1 MPAPWNSM
9 LIQRMRRASSG
20 EKMNARGYIPAAT
33 PTPTGREADGAADSP
48 HGSAFAKGVLRS
60 IRGSLG
66 RFLAIMGI
74 VALGCGFYAGLQMCG
89 PNMRLAADRYYDET
103 QLWDLRVVSTLG
115 FKDAD
120 VKRIAST
127 EGVSAAMA
135 SHTVDVMARLGNEQV
150 AVRISSLGSKT
161 ATTLTAVDAGGRL
174 GGSPVVNRLILREGR
189 WPTSAEECVVSADVS
204 GASVNDR
211 VEVLS
216 GGADHDRGLRVRKLV
231 VVGTVSS
238 SNYVYTGNLGSTSL
252 ASGKIEQCL
261 FVTDDAFGKDT
272 PYTDVYLKVSGADGL
287 QSSSDAY
294 EEKVSE
300 VKRRMEARSGDLSRA
315 RQADLKAQAQVT
327 LNEKVKEYQR
337 KRDESYGRLADAK
350 DQLDDAEHRIAD
362 GQGKLD
368 EGQREYDEGLATYRG
383 KRADAERRLSDA
395 QAQIDSGR
403 GELDAQRDRLA
414 AGEWAWRQ
422 GYDQLSS
429 QLASAGVTAPSAQGY
444 VDELDARLIQAEA
457 AKAQLASLQGQLA
470 QAREATGEANRRR
483 VNEGIN
489 ELRPKISE
497 LEDKRERAQGA
508 LDSLRPRRGEAQA
521 QLNDLDARIRDT
533 QANIDRL
540 EAERDKLGPA
550 FSQEQAQSLAAA
562 KATLGKLKEKR
573 LSVQADLSKLDAA
586 VGEAEATVRA
596 IDEGLATA
604 RSSLARLQEAQEQ
617 IQEAEQ
623 GIPQL
628 EAGIG
633 QIQGRL
639 PSDDDIAALTSAR
652 DSAQRLADTRE
663 VLDEGASQLSSAQK
677 RLDASQAE
685 LRRQRK
691 DTAHQLASA
700 KGRLEAAAGE
710 LRRSRDQL
718 AEARTQHDEGLASY
732 TDSKA
737 EVDKRFSKAWQ
748 EIQDAQRSIDEI
760 ALPDVYTLDR
770 SQSESA
776 ATYQADT
783 KRMDNIANV
792 FPLMFFLVAALVA
805 LTTMTRMVDDER
817 VQIGTY
823 KALGY
828 GKTRIAGRY
837 LLYALVAA
845 GVGATLGVIVLS
857 QLLPYII
864 MSAYSIIYAVPPLDL
879 PLPVDWGVA
888 LSAAGLGV
896 GVTLLTTWVT
906 VYSSLRE
913 PPATLMLPRAP
924 KAGRRILLE
933 HVTPIW
939 RRLSFSW
946 KVTARNLF
954 RYKRRLLM
962 TVIGISGCAS
972 LLLVG
977 FGLHDSIW
985 DIIDLQYGPIIHYD
999 TTVGLSD
1006 ASTELDVSAVTD
1018 YLGSAGGAGDI
1029 VRVQRESMQAT
1040 GTGPS
1045 TSATSKTHVTVI
1057 VPQDSLQAQ
1066 EAVTFRD
1073 RMTGAAV
1080 AFDDDAVLVT
1090 EKLASLYGIRAG
1102 DQLMLFDQDDAG
1114 NAIGTGHALTV
1125 TGVTENYVAN
1135 LVYVGRGAWRSV
1147 SPVTPVFSTIFCNVP
1162 DAGDVRAT
1170 VSARLHDMAGVSTVT
1185 FSDEVINQYRHV
1197 LSVVDM
1203 VVVVLIVSAAA
1214 LAFIVLYNLTNINVE
1229 ERLREIAALKVLGF
1243 TKREV
1248 YAYIFREIMLLA
1260 LMGDVAGMLLGIW
1273 LERFVITTA
1282 EVDYVMFGRS
1292 IHPLSFVYAFALT
1305 LVFSALV
1312 MLVMR
1317 RKLDRVDM
1325 VESLKSVD

>member
-1 MPAPWNSM
+1 
-9 LIQRMRRASSG
+9 
-20 EKMNARGYIPAAT
+20 MNARGYIPAAT
-33 PTPTGREADGAADSP
+33 PTPTGREADGATDSP

-120 VKRIAST
+120 VKRIALT
-127 EGVSAAMA
+127 EGVSAAVA

-315 RQADLKAQAQVT
+315 RQADLRAQAQVT

-350 DQLDDAEHRIAD
+350 DQLDDAEQRIAD

-444 VDELDARLIQAEA
+444 VDELDARLTQAEA

-508 LDSLRPRRGEAQA
+508 LDVLRGRRGEAQA

-550 FSQEQAQSLAAA
+550 FLQEQAQSLAAA

-573 LSVQADLSKLDAA
+573 LSAQADLSKLDAA

-652 DSAQRLADTRE
+652 DSARRLADTRE

-677 RLDASQAE
+677 RLEASQAE

-691 DTAHQLASA
+691 NAAHQLASA

-718 AEARTQHDEGLASY
+718 AEARVQHDEGLASY

-737 EVDKRFSKAWQ
+737 EVDKRFSTAWQ

-828 GKTRIAGRY
+828 GKARIAGRY

-1018 YLGSAGGAGDI
+1018 YLGSAGGASDI

-1073 RMTGAAV
+1073 RTTGAAV

-1162 DAGDVRAT
+1162 DTGDVRAT
-1170 VSARLHDMAGVSTVT
+1170 VSARLHDMTGVSTVT

-1292 IHPLSFVYAFALT
+1292 IHALSFVYAFALT

>member
-1 MPAPWNSM
+1 
-9 LIQRMRRASSG
+9 
-20 EKMNARGYIPAAT
+20 MNARGYIPAAT

-127 EGVSAAMA
+127 EGVSAAVA

-161 ATTLTAVDAGGRL
+161 ATTLTAADAGGRP
-174 GGSPVVNRLILREGR
+174 GGGPVVNRLILREGR

-300 VKRRMEARSGDLSRA
+300 VKGRMEARSGDLSRA

-350 DQLDDAEHRIAD
+350 DQLDDAEQRIAD

-368 EGQREYDEGLATYRG
+368 EGQREYEEGLATYRG

-444 VDELDARLIQAEA
+444 VDELDARLTQAEA

-489 ELRPKISE
+489 ELMPKISE

-508 LDSLRPRRGEAQA
+508 LDILRGRRGEAQA

-550 FSQEQAQSLAAA
+550 FLQEQAQSLAAA

-573 LSVQADLSKLDAA
+573 LSAQADLSKLDAA

-652 DSAQRLADTRE
+652 DSARRLADTRE

-685 LRRQRK
+685 LRLQRK
-691 DTAHQLASA
+691 DAARQLASA

-718 AEARTQHDEGLASY
+718 AEARVQHDEGLASY

-845 GVGATLGVIVLS
+845 GVGATLGVVVLS

-933 HVTPIW
+933 HVAPIW

-1018 YLGSAGGAGDI
+1018 YLGSAGGASDI

-1073 RMTGAAV
+1073 RTTGAAV

-1147 SPVTPVFSTIFCNVP
+1147 SPVTPVFSTIFCSVP

-1170 VSARLHDMAGVSTVT
+1170 VSARLHDMTGVSTVT

-1292 IHPLSFVYAFALT
+1292 IHALSFVYAFALT

>member
-1 MPAPWNSM
+1 
-9 LIQRMRRASSG
+9 
-20 EKMNARGYIPAAT
+20 MNARGYIPAAT

-127 EGVSAAMA
+127 EGVSAAVA

-161 ATTLTAVDAGGRL
+161 ATTLTAADAGGRP
-174 GGSPVVNRLILREGR
+174 GSGQVVNRLILREGR

-204 GASVNDR
+204 GVSVNDR

-261 FVTDDAFGKDT
+261 FVTDDAFGEDT

-300 VKRRMEARSGDLSRA
+300 VKGRMEARSGDLSRA

-337 KRDESYGRLADAK
+337 KRDESYWRLADAK
-350 DQLDDAEHRIAD
+350 DQLDDAEQRIAD

-395 QAQIDSGR
+395 QARIDSGR

-414 AGEWAWRQ
+414 AGEQAWRQ
-422 GYDQLSS
+422 GYDQLSF

-444 VDELDARLIQAEA
+444 VDELDARLTQAEA

-508 LDSLRPRRGEAQA
+508 LDVLRGRRGEAQA
-521 QLNDLDARIRDT
+521 QLNDLDVRIRDT

-540 EAERDKLGPA
+540 EAERDKLEPA

-562 KATLGKLKEKR
+562 KAALGKLKDGR
-573 LSVQADLSKLDAA
+573 LSAQADLSKLDAA
-586 VGEAEATVRA
+586 VGEAEATVKT

-691 DTAHQLASA
+691 DAAHQLASA

-718 AEARTQHDEGLASY
+718 AEARVQHDEGLASY
-732 TDSKA
+732 TDSKV

-828 GKTRIAGRY
+828 GKARIAGRY

-845 GVGATLGVIVLS
+845 GVGATLGVVVLS

-1018 YLGSAGGAGDI
+1018 YLGSAGGASDI

-1073 RMTGAAV
+1073 RTTGAAV

-1114 NAIGTGHALTV
+1114 NAIGTGYALTV

-1170 VSARLHDMAGVSTVT
+1170 VSARLHDMTGVSTVT

-1292 IHPLSFVYAFALT
+1292 IHALSFVYAFALT

>member
-261 FVTDDAFGKDT
+261 FVTDDAFGEDT

-300 VKRRMEARSGDLSRA
+300 VKRRMEAHSGDLSRA

-350 DQLDDAEHRIAD
+350 DQLDDAEQRIAD

-395 QAQIDSGR
+395 QARIDSGR

-414 AGEWAWRQ
+414 AGERAWRQ

-444 VDELDARLIQAEA
+444 VDELDARLTQAEA

-508 LDSLRPRRGEAQA
+508 LDVLRGRRGEAQA
-521 QLNDLDARIRDT
+521 QLNDLDVRIRDT

-540 EAERDKLGPA
+540 EAERDKLEPA

-562 KATLGKLKEKR
+562 KAALGKLKDGR
-573 LSVQADLSKLDAA
+573 LSAQADLSKLDAA
-586 VGEAEATVRA
+586 VGEAEATVKT

-691 DTAHQLASA
+691 DAAHQLASA

-718 AEARTQHDEGLASY
+718 AEARVQHDEGLASY

-828 GKTRIAGRY
+828 GKARIAGRY

-933 HVTPIW
+933 HVTSIW

-1018 YLGSAGGAGDI
+1018 YLGSAGGASDI
-1029 VRVQRESMQAT
+1029 VRVQRKSMQAT

-1073 RMTGAAV
+1073 RTTGAAV

-1170 VSARLHDMAGVSTVT
+1170 VSARLHDMTGVSTVT

-1292 IHPLSFVYAFALT
+1292 IHALSFVCAFTLT

>member
-1 MPAPWNSM
+1 
-9 LIQRMRRASSG
+9 
-20 EKMNARGYIPAAT
+20 MNARGYIPAAT

-127 EGVSAAMA
+127 EGVSAAVA

-150 AVRISSLGSKT
+150 AVRISSLGSRT
-161 ATTLTAVDAGGRL
+161 ATTLTAADAGGRP
-174 GGSPVVNRLILREGR
+174 GGGPVVNRLILREGR

-261 FVTDDAFGKDT
+261 FVTDDAFGEDT

-294 EEKVSE
+294 EEKVGE
-300 VKRRMEARSGDLSRA
+300 VKGRMEARSGDLSRA

-337 KRDESYGRLADAK
+337 KRDESYWRLADAK
-350 DQLDDAEHRIAD
+350 DQLDDAEQRIAD

-414 AGEWAWRQ
+414 AGERAWRQ
-422 GYDQLSS
+422 GYDQLSF

-444 VDELDARLIQAEA
+444 VDELDARLTQAEA

-508 LDSLRPRRGEAQA
+508 LDVLRGRRGEAQA

-562 KATLGKLKEKR
+562 KAALGKLKEKR
-573 LSVQADLSKLDAA
+573 LSAQADLSKLDAA
-586 VGEAEATVRA
+586 VGKAEATVKA

-604 RSSLARLQEAQEQ
+604 RSSLARLQEAQGQ

-691 DTAHQLASA
+691 DAAHQLASA

-718 AEARTQHDEGLASY
+718 AEARVQHDEGLASY

-828 GKTRIAGRY
+828 GKARIAGRY

-933 HVTPIW
+933 HVAPIW

-1018 YLGSAGGAGDI
+1018 YLGSAGGASDI

-1040 GTGPS
+1040 GTGSS

-1073 RMTGAAV
+1073 RTTGAAV

-1114 NAIGTGHALTV
+1114 NAIGTGYALTV

-1170 VSARLHDMAGVSTVT
+1170 VSARLHDMTGVSTVT

-1292 IHPLSFVYAFALT
+1292 IHALSFVYAFALT

>member
-1 MPAPWNSM
+1 
-9 LIQRMRRASSG
+9 
-20 EKMNARGYIPAAT
+20 MNARGYIPAAT

-161 ATTLTAVDAGGRL
+161 ATTLTAADAGGRP
-174 GGSPVVNRLILREGR
+174 GGGPVVNRLILREGR

-261 FVTDDAFGKDT
+261 FVTDDAFGEDT
-272 PYTDVYLKVSGADGL
+272 PYTDVYLKVSGADKL

-294 EEKVSE
+294 EEKVGE
-300 VKRRMEARSGDLSRA
+300 VKGRMEARSGDLSRA

-350 DQLDDAEHRIAD
+350 DQLDDAEQRIAD

-414 AGEWAWRQ
+414 AGERAWRQ

-444 VDELDARLIQAEA
+444 VDELDARLTQAEA

-562 KATLGKLKEKR
+562 KAALGKLKEKR
-573 LSVQADLSKLDAA
+573 SSAQADLSKLDAA

-633 QIQGRL
+633 RIQGRL

-652 DSAQRLADTRE
+652 DIAQRLADTRE

-691 DTAHQLASA
+691 DAAHQLASA

-718 AEARTQHDEGLASY
+718 AEARVQHDEGLASY

-828 GKTRIAGRY
+828 GKARIAGRY

-1040 GTGPS
+1040 GTGSS

-1073 RMTGAAV
+1073 RTTGAAV
-1080 AFDDDAVLVT
+1080 VFDDDAVLVT

-1170 VSARLHDMAGVSTVT
+1170 VSARLHDMTGVSTVT

-1260 LMGDVAGMLLGIW
+1260 LMGDVTGMLLGIW

>member
-1 MPAPWNSM
+1 
-9 LIQRMRRASSG
+9 
-20 EKMNARGYIPAAT
+20 MNARGYIPAAT

-127 EGVSAAMA
+127 EGVSAAVA

-161 ATTLTAVDAGGRL
+161 ATTLTAADAGGRP
-174 GGSPVVNRLILREGR
+174 GSGPVVNRLILREGR

-261 FVTDDAFGKDT
+261 FVTDDAFGEDT
-272 PYTDVYLKVSGADGL
+272 PYTDVYLKVSGADKL

-300 VKRRMEARSGDLSRA
+300 VKGRMEARSGDLSRA

-337 KRDESYGRLADAK
+337 KRDESYWRLADAK
-350 DQLDDAEHRIAD
+350 DQLDDAEQRIAD

-414 AGEWAWRQ
+414 AGERAWRQ

-444 VDELDARLIQAEA
+444 VDELDARLTQAEA

-508 LDSLRPRRGEAQA
+508 LDVLRGRRGEAQA
-521 QLNDLDARIRDT
+521 QLNDLDVRIRDT

-540 EAERDKLGPA
+540 EAERDKLEPA

-562 KATLGKLKEKR
+562 KAALGKLKDGR
-573 LSVQADLSKLDAA
+573 LSAQADLSKLDAA
-586 VGEAEATVRA
+586 VGEAEATVKT

-691 DTAHQLASA
+691 DAAHQLASA

-718 AEARTQHDEGLASY
+718 AEARVQHDEGLASY

-828 GKTRIAGRY
+828 GKARIAGRY

-933 HVTPIW
+933 HVAPIW

-985 DIIDLQYGPIIHYD
+985 DIIDLQYGPIIHYN

-1018 YLGSAGGAGDI
+1018 YLGSAGGASDI

-1073 RMTGAAV
+1073 RMTGAVV

-1170 VSARLHDMAGVSTVT
+1170 VSARLHDMTGVSTVT

-1292 IHPLSFVYAFALT
+1292 IHALSFVYAFALT

>member
-1 MPAPWNSM
+1 
-9 LIQRMRRASSG
+9 
-20 EKMNARGYIPAAT
+20 MNVRGYIPAAT

-127 EGVSAAMA
+127 EGVSAAVA

-161 ATTLTAVDAGGRL
+161 ATTLTAADAGGRP
-174 GGSPVVNRLILREGR
+174 GSGPVVNRLILREGR

-261 FVTDDAFGKDT
+261 FVTDDAFGEDT
-272 PYTDVYLKVSGADGL
+272 PYTDVYLKVSGADKL

-300 VKRRMEARSGDLSRA
+300 VKGRMEARSGDLSRA

-337 KRDESYGRLADAK
+337 KRDESYWRLADAK
-350 DQLDDAEHRIAD
+350 DQLDDAEQRIAD

-414 AGEWAWRQ
+414 AGERAWRQ

-444 VDELDARLIQAEA
+444 VDELDARLTQAEA

-508 LDSLRPRRGEAQA
+508 LDVLRGRRGEAQA
-521 QLNDLDARIRDT
+521 QLNDLDVRIRDT

-540 EAERDKLGPA
+540 EAERDKLEPA

-562 KATLGKLKEKR
+562 KAALGKLKDGR
-573 LSVQADLSKLDAA
+573 LSAQADLSKLDAA
-586 VGEAEATVRA
+586 VGEAEATVKT

-691 DTAHQLASA
+691 DAAHQLASA

-718 AEARTQHDEGLASY
+718 AEARVQHDEGLASY

-828 GKTRIAGRY
+828 GKARIAGRY

-1018 YLGSAGGAGDI
+1018 YLGSAGGASDI

-1073 RMTGAAV
+1073 RTTGAAV
-1080 AFDDDAVLVT
+1080 AFDDDTVLVT

-1170 VSARLHDMAGVSTVT
+1170 VSARLHDMTGVSTVT

-1292 IHPLSFVYAFALT
+1292 IHALSFVYAFALT

>member
-1 MPAPWNSM
+1 
-9 LIQRMRRASSG
+9 
-20 EKMNARGYIPAAT
+20 MNARGYIPAAT

-127 EGVSAAMA
+127 EGVSAAVA

-161 ATTLTAVDAGGRL
+161 ATTLTAADAGGRP
-174 GGSPVVNRLILREGR
+174 GGGQVVNRLILREGR

-261 FVTDDAFGKDT
+261 FVTDDAFGEDT
-272 PYTDVYLKVSGADGL
+272 PYTDVYLKVSGADKL

-300 VKRRMEARSGDLSRA
+300 VKGRMEARSGDLSRA

-337 KRDESYGRLADAK
+337 KRDESYWRLADAK
-350 DQLDDAEHRIAD
+350 DQLDDAEQRIAD

-444 VDELDARLIQAEA
+444 VDELDARLTQAEA

-508 LDSLRPRRGEAQA
+508 LDSLRLRRGEAQA

-562 KATLGKLKEKR
+562 KAALGKLKDGR

-586 VGEAEATVRA
+586 VGEAEATVKT

-691 DTAHQLASA
+691 DAAHQLASA

-718 AEARTQHDEGLASY
+718 AEARVQHDEGLASY

-828 GKTRIAGRY
+828 GKARIAGRY

-879 PLPVDWGVA
+879 PLPIDWGVA

-1018 YLGSAGGAGDI
+1018 YLGSAGGASDI

-1073 RMTGAAV
+1073 RTTGAAV

-1090 EKLASLYGIRAG
+1090 EKLASLYGIKAG

-1170 VSARLHDMAGVSTVT
+1170 VSARLHDMTGVSTVT

-1292 IHPLSFVYAFALT
+1292 IHALSFVYAFALT

>member
-1 MPAPWNSM
+1 
-9 LIQRMRRASSG
+9 
-20 EKMNARGYIPAAT
+20 MNARGYIPAAT

-127 EGVSAAMA
+127 EGVSAAVA

-161 ATTLTAVDAGGRL
+161 ATTLTAADAGGRP
-174 GGSPVVNRLILREGR
+174 GGGPVVNRLILREGR

-261 FVTDDAFGKDT
+261 FVTDDAFNEDT

-294 EEKVSE
+294 EEKVGE
-300 VKRRMEARSGDLSRA
+300 VKGRMEARSGDLSRA

-337 KRDESYGRLADAK
+337 KRDESYWRLADAK
-350 DQLDDAEHRIAD
+350 DQLDDAEQRIAD

-383 KRADAERRLSDA
+383 KRADAERRLSDV

-414 AGEWAWRQ
+414 AGERAWRQ
-422 GYDQLSS
+422 GYDQLSF

-444 VDELDARLIQAEA
+444 VDVLDERLTQAEA

-562 KATLGKLKEKR
+562 KAALGKLKEKR
-573 LSVQADLSKLDAA
+573 PSAQADLSKLDAA
-586 VGEAEATVRA
+586 VGEAEATVKT

-691 DTAHQLASA
+691 DAAHQLASA

-718 AEARTQHDEGLASY
+718 AEARVQHDEGLASY

-879 PLPVDWGVA
+879 PLPIDWGVA

-1018 YLGSAGGAGDI
+1018 YLGSAGGASDI

-1162 DAGDVRAT
+1162 DTGDVRAT
-1170 VSARLHDMAGVSTVT
+1170 VSARLHDMTGVSTVT

-1292 IHPLSFVYAFALT
+1292 IHALSFVYAFALT

>member
-1 MPAPWNSM
+1 
-9 LIQRMRRASSG
+9 
-20 EKMNARGYIPAAT
+20 MNARGYIPAAT

-127 EGVSAAMA
+127 EGVSAAVA

-161 ATTLTAVDAGGRL
+161 ATTLTAADAGGRP
-174 GGSPVVNRLILREGR
+174 GGGPVVNRLILREGR

-261 FVTDDAFGKDT
+261 FVTDDAFGEDT

-300 VKRRMEARSGDLSRA
+300 VKGRMEARSGDLSRA

-350 DQLDDAEHRIAD
+350 DQLDDAEQRIAD

-414 AGEWAWRQ
+414 AGERAWRQ

-444 VDELDARLIQAEA
+444 VDELDARLTQAEA

-508 LDSLRPRRGEAQA
+508 LDVLRGRRGEAQA

-562 KATLGKLKEKR
+562 KAALGKLKDGR
-573 LSVQADLSKLDAA
+573 LSAQADLSKLDAA
-586 VGEAEATVRA
+586 VGEAEATVKT

-652 DSAQRLADTRE
+652 DSARRLADTRE

-677 RLDASQAE
+677 RLEASQAE
-685 LRRQRK
+685 LRLQRK
-691 DTAHQLASA
+691 DAARQLASA

-718 AEARTQHDEGLASY
+718 VEARVQHDEGLASY

-1018 YLGSAGGAGDI
+1018 YLGSAGGASDI

-1073 RMTGAAV
+1073 RTTGAAV

-1162 DAGDVRAT
+1162 DTGDVRAT
-1170 VSARLHDMAGVSTVT
+1170 VSARLHDMTGVSTVT

-1292 IHPLSFVYAFALT
+1292 IHALSFVYAFALT

>member
-127 EGVSAAMA
+127 EGVSAAVA

-161 ATTLTAVDAGGRL
+161 ATTLTAADAGGRP
-174 GGSPVVNRLILREGR
+174 GSGPVVNRLILREGR

-294 EEKVSE
+294 EEKVGE
-300 VKRRMEARSGDLSRA
+300 VKGRMEARSGDLSRA

-327 LNEKVKEYQR
+327 LNEKVKEYQQ

-350 DQLDDAEHRIAD
+350 DQLDDAEQRIAD

-414 AGEWAWRQ
+414 AGERAWRQ

-444 VDELDARLIQAEA
+444 VDELDARLTQAEA

-508 LDSLRPRRGEAQA
+508 LDVLRGRRGEAQA

-562 KATLGKLKEKR
+562 KAALGKLKDGR
-573 LSVQADLSKLDAA
+573 LSAQADLSKLDAA

-663 VLDEGASQLSSAQK
+663 VLDEGALQLSSAQK

-691 DTAHQLASA
+691 DAAHQLASA

-718 AEARTQHDEGLASY
+718 AEARVQHDEGLASY

-1018 YLGSAGGAGDI
+1018 YLGSAGGASDI

-1073 RMTGAAV
+1073 RTTGAAV

-1147 SPVTPVFSTIFCNVP
+1147 SPVTPVFSTIFCSVP

-1170 VSARLHDMAGVSTVT
+1170 VSARLHDMTGVSTVT

-1292 IHPLSFVYAFALT
+1292 IHALSFVYAFALT

>member
-1 MPAPWNSM
+1 
-9 LIQRMRRASSG
+9 
-20 EKMNARGYIPAAT
+20 MNARGYIPAAT

-150 AVRISSLGSKT
+150 AVRISSLGSRT
-161 ATTLTAVDAGGRL
+161 ATTLTAADAGGRP
-174 GGSPVVNRLILREGR
+174 GSGPVVNRLILREGR

-261 FVTDDAFGKDT
+261 FVTDDAFGEDT

-300 VKRRMEARSGDLSRA
+300 VKGRMEARSGDLSRA
-315 RQADLKAQAQVT
+315 RQADLRAQAQVT

-350 DQLDDAEHRIAD
+350 DQLDDAEQRIVD

-414 AGEWAWRQ
+414 AGERAWRQ

-444 VDELDARLIQAEA
+444 VDELDARLTQAEA

-562 KATLGKLKEKR
+562 KAALGKLKEKR

-677 RLDASQAE
+677 RLEASQAE

-691 DTAHQLASA
+691 NVAHQLASA

-718 AEARTQHDEGLASY
+718 AEARVQHDEGLASY

-828 GKTRIAGRY
+828 GKARIAGRY

-1018 YLGSAGGAGDI
+1018 YLGSAGGASDI

-1040 GTGPS
+1040 GTGSS

-1073 RMTGAAV
+1073 RTTGAAV

-1147 SPVTPVFSTIFCNVP
+1147 SPVTPVFSTIFCSVP

-1170 VSARLHDMAGVSTVT
+1170 VSARLHDMTGVSTVT

-1292 IHPLSFVYAFALT
+1292 IHALSFVYAFALT

>member
-1 MPAPWNSM
+1 
-9 LIQRMRRASSG
+9 
-20 EKMNARGYIPAAT
+20 MNARGYIPAAT

-127 EGVSAAMA
+127 EGVSAAVA

-161 ATTLTAVDAGGRL
+161 ATTLTAADAGGRP
-174 GGSPVVNRLILREGR
+174 GGGPVVNRLILREGR

-261 FVTDDAFGKDT
+261 FVTDDAFGEDT
-272 PYTDVYLKVSGADGL
+272 PYTDVYLKVSGADKL

-300 VKRRMEARSGDLSRA
+300 VKGRMEARSGDLSRA
-315 RQADLKAQAQVT
+315 RQADLRAQAQVT

-350 DQLDDAEHRIAD
+350 DQLDDAEQRIVD

-444 VDELDARLIQAEA
+444 VDELDARLTQAEA

-508 LDSLRPRRGEAQA
+508 LDSLRPRRGEAQV
-521 QLNDLDARIRDT
+521 QLNDLDVRIRDT

-540 EAERDKLGPA
+540 EAERDKLGSA

-562 KATLGKLKEKR
+562 KATLRKLKEKR
-573 LSVQADLSKLDAA
+573 PSAQADLSKLDAA

-652 DSAQRLADTRE
+652 DSARRLADTRE

-691 DTAHQLASA
+691 DAAHQLASA

-718 AEARTQHDEGLASY
+718 AEARAQHDEGLASY
-732 TDSKA
+732 TDGKA
-737 EVDKRFSKAWQ
+737 KADESFSRAWQ

-1018 YLGSAGGAGDI
+1018 YLGSAGGASDI

-1073 RMTGAAV
+1073 RTTGAAV

-1090 EKLASLYGIRAG
+1090 EKLASLYGIKAG

-1162 DAGDVRAT
+1162 DTGDVRAT
-1170 VSARLHDMAGVSTVT
+1170 VSARLHDMTGVSTVT

-1292 IHPLSFVYAFALT
+1292 IHALSFVYAFALT

-1317 RKLDRVDM
+1317 RKLDHVDM

>member
-1 MPAPWNSM
+1 
-9 LIQRMRRASSG
+9 
-20 EKMNARGYIPAAT
+20 MNARGYIPAAT

-127 EGVSAAMA
+127 EGVSAAVA

-211 VEVLS
+211 VEVLRDD
-216 GGADHDRGLRVRKLV
+216 ADHDRGLRVRKLV

-261 FVTDDAFGKDT
+261 FVTDDAFGEDT

-300 VKRRMEARSGDLSRA
+300 VKGRMEARSGDLSRA

-562 KATLGKLKEKR
+562 KAALGKLKEKR

-663 VLDEGASQLSSAQK
+663 VLDEGALQLSSAQK

-691 DTAHQLASA
+691 DAAHQLASA

-748 EIQDAQRSIDEI
+748 EIQNAQRSIDEI

-828 GKTRIAGRY
+828 GKARIAGRY

-933 HVTPIW
+933 HVTSIW

-1018 YLGSAGGAGDI
+1018 YLGSAGGASDI

-1073 RMTGAAV
+1073 RTTGAAV

-1260 LMGDVAGMLLGIW
+1260 LMGDVTGMLLGIW

>member
-1 MPAPWNSM
+1 
-9 LIQRMRRASSG
+9 
-20 EKMNARGYIPAAT
+20 MNARGYIPAAT

-127 EGVSAAMA
+127 EGVSAAVA

-161 ATTLTAVDAGGRL
+161 ATTLTAADAGGRP
-174 GGSPVVNRLILREGR
+174 GGGPVVNRLILREGR

-216 GGADHDRGLRVRKLV
+216 GGADYDRGLRVRKLV

-300 VKRRMEARSGDLSRA
+300 VKGRMEARSGDLSRA

-350 DQLDDAEHRIAD
+350 DQLDDAEQRIAD

-414 AGEWAWRQ
+414 AGERAWRQ

-444 VDELDARLIQAEA
+444 VDELDARLTQAEA

-508 LDSLRPRRGEAQA
+508 LDILRGRRGEAQA

-550 FSQEQAQSLAAA
+550 FLQEQAQSLAAA

-573 LSVQADLSKLDAA
+573 LSAQADLSKLDAA

-652 DSAQRLADTRE
+652 DSARRLADTRE

-685 LRRQRK
+685 LRLQRK
-691 DTAHQLASA
+691 DAARQLASA

-718 AEARTQHDEGLASY
+718 AEARVQHDEGLASY

-828 GKTRIAGRY
+828 GKARIAGRY

-1018 YLGSAGGAGDI
+1018 YLGSAGGASDI

-1066 EAVTFRD
+1066 EAVTFRN
-1073 RMTGAAV
+1073 RTTGAAV
-1080 AFDDDAVLVT
+1080 AFDDNAVLVT
-1090 EKLASLYGIRAG
+1090 EKLASLYGIKAG
-1102 DQLMLFDQDDAG
+1102 DQLMLFNQDDAG

-1170 VSARLHDMAGVSTVT
+1170 VSARLHDMTGVSTVT

-1248 YAYIFREIMLLA
+1248 YAYIFREIILLA

-1292 IHPLSFVYAFALT
+1292 IHALSFVYAFALT

>member
-1 MPAPWNSM
+1 
-9 LIQRMRRASSG
+9 
-20 EKMNARGYIPAAT
+20 MNVRGYIPVAT

-127 EGVSAAMA
+127 EGVSAAVA

-161 ATTLTAVDAGGRL
+161 ATTLTAADAGGRP
-174 GGSPVVNRLILREGR
+174 GGGQVVNRLILREGR

-261 FVTDDAFGKDT
+261 FVTDDAFDEDT

-300 VKRRMEARSGDLSRA
+300 VKGRMEARSGDLSRA

-350 DQLDDAEHRIAD
+350 DQLDDAEQRIVD

-414 AGEWAWRQ
+414 AGERAWRQ
-422 GYDQLSS
+422 GYDQLSF

-444 VDELDARLIQAEA
+444 VDELDARLTQAEA

-508 LDSLRPRRGEAQA
+508 LDVLRGRRGETQA

-562 KATLGKLKEKR
+562 KAALGKLKDGR
-573 LSVQADLSKLDAA
+573 LSAQADLSKLDAA

-691 DTAHQLASA
+691 DAAHQLASA

-718 AEARTQHDEGLASY
+718 AEARAQHDEGLASY

-1018 YLGSAGGAGDI
+1018 YLGSAGGASDI

-1073 RMTGAAV
+1073 RTTGAAV

-1162 DAGDVRAT
+1162 DARDVRAT
-1170 VSARLHDMAGVSTVT
+1170 VSARLHDMTGVSTVT

-1292 IHPLSFVYAFALT
+1292 IHALSFVYAFALT

>member
-1 MPAPWNSM
+1 
-9 LIQRMRRASSG
+9 
-20 EKMNARGYIPAAT
+20 MNARGYIPAAT

-127 EGVSAAMA
+127 EGVSAAVA

-161 ATTLTAVDAGGRL
+161 ATTLTAADAGGRP
-174 GGSPVVNRLILREGR
+174 GGGQVVNRLILREGR

-211 VEVLS
+211 VEVLRD
-216 GGADHDRGLRVRKLV
+216 GADHDRGLRVRKLV

-261 FVTDDAFGKDT
+261 FVTDDAFGEDT
-272 PYTDVYLKVSGADGL
+272 PYTDVYLKVSGADKL

-300 VKRRMEARSGDLSRA
+300 VKGRMEARSGDLSRA

-337 KRDESYGRLADAK
+337 KRDESYWRLADAK
-350 DQLDDAEHRIAD
+350 DQLDDAEQRIVD

-414 AGEWAWRQ
+414 AGERAWRQ
-422 GYDQLSS
+422 GYDQLSF
-429 QLASAGVTAPSAQGY
+429 QLASAGITASSAQGY
-444 VDELDARLIQAEA
+444 VDELDARLTQAEA

-508 LDSLRPRRGEAQA
+508 LDVLRGRRGEAQA

-562 KATLGKLKEKR
+562 KAALGKLKEKR
-573 LSVQADLSKLDAA
+573 PSAQADLSKLDAA
-586 VGEAEATVRA
+586 VGEAEATVKT

-604 RSSLARLQEAQEQ
+604 KSSLARLQEAQEQ

-652 DSAQRLADTRE
+652 DSAQRLTDTRE

-691 DTAHQLASA
+691 DAARQLASA

-718 AEARTQHDEGLASY
+718 AEARVQHDEGLASY

-879 PLPVDWGVA
+879 PLPIDWGVA

-906 VYSSLRE
+906 VYSRLRE

-985 DIIDLQYGPIIHYD
+985 DIIDLQYGPIIHYN

-1018 YLGSAGGAGDI
+1018 YLGSAGGASDI

-1073 RMTGAAV
+1073 RMTGAVV

-1170 VSARLHDMAGVSTVT
+1170 VSARLHDMTGVSTVT

-1292 IHPLSFVYAFALT
+1292 IHALSFVYAFALT

>member
-1 MPAPWNSM
+1 M

-127 EGVSAAMA
+127 EGVSAAVA

-161 ATTLTAVDAGGRL
+161 ATTLTAADAGGRP
-174 GGSPVVNRLILREGR
+174 GGGPVVNRLILREGR

-261 FVTDDAFGKDT
+261 FVTDDAFGEDT
-272 PYTDVYLKVSGADGL
+272 PYTDVYLKVSGADKL

-300 VKRRMEARSGDLSRA
+300 VKGRMEARSGDLSRA
-315 RQADLKAQAQVT
+315 RQVDLKAQAQVT
-327 LNEKVKEYQR
+327 LNEKVKEYQQ

-350 DQLDDAEHRIAD
+350 DQLDDAEQRIVD

-414 AGEWAWRQ
+414 AGERAWRQ
-422 GYDQLSS
+422 GYDQLSF

-444 VDELDARLIQAEA
+444 VDELDARLTQAEA

-508 LDSLRPRRGEAQA
+508 LDVLRGRRGEAQA

-562 KATLGKLKEKR
+562 KAALGKLKDGR
-573 LSVQADLSKLDAA
+573 LSAQADLSKLDAA
-586 VGEAEATVRA
+586 VGEAEATVKT

-691 DTAHQLASA
+691 DAAHQLASA

-718 AEARTQHDEGLASY
+718 AEARVQHDEGLASY

-1018 YLGSAGGAGDI
+1018 YLGSAGGASDI

-1066 EAVTFRD
+1066 EAVTFHD
-1073 RMTGAAV
+1073 RTTGAAV

-1090 EKLASLYGIRAG
+1090 EKLASLYGIKAG

-1135 LVYVGRGAWRSV
+1135 LVYVGRGVWRSV

-1170 VSARLHDMAGVSTVT
+1170 VSARLHDMTGVSTVT

-1292 IHPLSFVYAFALT
+1292 IHALSFVYAFALT

>member
-1 MPAPWNSM
+1 
-9 LIQRMRRASSG
+9 
-20 EKMNARGYIPAAT
+20 MNARGYIPAAT

-127 EGVSAAMA
+127 EGVSAAVA

-161 ATTLTAVDAGGRL
+161 ATTLTAADAGGRP
-174 GGSPVVNRLILREGR
+174 GGGQVVNRLILREGR

-261 FVTDDAFGKDT
+261 FVTDDAFGEDT
-272 PYTDVYLKVSGADGL
+272 PYTDVYLKVSGADKL

-300 VKRRMEARSGDLSRA
+300 VKGRMEARSGDLSRA

-350 DQLDDAEHRIAD
+350 DQLDDAEQRIAD

-444 VDELDARLIQAEA
+444 VDELDARLTQAEA

-470 QAREATGEANRRR
+470 QAREAIGEANRRR

-508 LDSLRPRRGEAQA
+508 LDSLRPRRGEAQV

-540 EAERDKLGPA
+540 EAERDKLGSA

-562 KATLGKLKEKR
+562 KAALGKLKEKR

-663 VLDEGASQLSSAQK
+663 VLDEGALQLSSAQK

-691 DTAHQLASA
+691 DAAHQLASA

-718 AEARTQHDEGLASY
+718 AEARAQHDEGLASY

-760 ALPDVYTLDR
+760 ALPDVHTLDR

-879 PLPVDWGVA
+879 PLPIDWGVA

-933 HVTPIW
+933 HVMPIW

-1018 YLGSAGGAGDI
+1018 YLGSAGGASDI

-1073 RMTGAAV
+1073 RTTGAAV

-1090 EKLASLYGIRAG
+1090 EKLASLYGIKAG
-1102 DQLMLFDQDDAG
+1102 DQLMLFDQDGAG

-1170 VSARLHDMAGVSTVT
+1170 VSARLHDMTGVSTVT

-1260 LMGDVAGMLLGIW
+1260 LMGDVTGMLLGIW

>member
-1 MPAPWNSM
+1 
-9 LIQRMRRASSG
+9 
-20 EKMNARGYIPAAT
+20 MNARGYIPAAT

-89 PNMRLAADRYYDET
+89 PNMRLAANRYYDET

-127 EGVSAAMA
+127 EGVSAAVA

-161 ATTLTAVDAGGRL
+161 ATTLTAADAGGRP
-174 GGSPVVNRLILREGR
+174 GSGPVVNRLILREGR

-261 FVTDDAFGKDT
+261 FVTDDAFGEDT
-272 PYTDVYLKVSGADGL
+272 PYTDVYLKVSGADKL
-287 QSSSDAY
+287 QSGSDAY

-300 VKRRMEARSGDLSRA
+300 VKGRMEARSGDLSRA

-327 LNEKVKEYQR
+327 LNEKVKEYQQ

-350 DQLDDAEHRIAD
+350 DQLDDAEQRIAD

-444 VDELDARLIQAEA
+444 VDELDARLTQAEA

-497 LEDKRERAQGA
+497 IEDKCERAQGA
-508 LDSLRPRRGEAQA
+508 LDVLRGRRGEAQA

-586 VGEAEATVRA
+586 VGEAEVTVKT

-663 VLDEGASQLSSAQK
+663 DLDEGALQLSSAQK

-691 DTAHQLASA
+691 DAAHQLASA

-710 LRRSRDQL
+710 LRRSRDRL
-718 AEARTQHDEGLASY
+718 AEARAQHDEGLASY

-748 EIQDAQRSIDEI
+748 EIQGAQRSIDEI

-828 GKTRIAGRY
+828 GKARIAGRY

-933 HVTPIW
+933 HVAPIW

-1018 YLGSAGGAGDI
+1018 YLGSAGGASDI

-1073 RMTGAAV
+1073 RTTGAAV

-1090 EKLASLYGIRAG
+1090 EKLASLYGIKAG

-1162 DAGDVRAT
+1162 DTGDVRAT
-1170 VSARLHDMAGVSTVT
+1170 VSARLHDMTGVSTVT

-1292 IHPLSFVYAFALT
+1292 IHALSFVYAFALT

>member
-1 MPAPWNSM
+1 
-9 LIQRMRRASSG
+9 
-20 EKMNARGYIPAAT
+20 MNARGYIPAAT

-127 EGVSAAMA
+127 EGVSAAVA

-161 ATTLTAVDAGGRL
+161 ATTLTAADAGGRP
-174 GGSPVVNRLILREGR
+174 GSGQVVNRLILREGR

-204 GASVNDR
+204 GVSVNDR

-261 FVTDDAFGKDT
+261 FVTDDAFGEDT

-300 VKRRMEARSGDLSRA
+300 VKGRMEARSGDLSRA

-337 KRDESYGRLADAK
+337 KRDESYWRLADAK
-350 DQLDDAEHRIAD
+350 DQLDDAEQRIAD

-395 QAQIDSGR
+395 QARIDSGR

-414 AGEWAWRQ
+414 AGEQAWRQ
-422 GYDQLSS
+422 GYDQLSF

-444 VDELDARLIQAEA
+444 VDELDARLTQAEA

-508 LDSLRPRRGEAQA
+508 LDVLRGRRGEAQA
-521 QLNDLDARIRDT
+521 QLNDLDVRIRDT

-562 KATLGKLKEKR
+562 KAALGKLKDGR
-573 LSVQADLSKLDAA
+573 LSAQADLSKLDAA
-586 VGEAEATVRA
+586 VGEAEATVKT

-691 DTAHQLASA
+691 DAAHQLASA

-718 AEARTQHDEGLASY
+718 AEARAQHDEGLASY

-817 VQIGTY
+817 VQIGTH

-888 LSAAGLGV
+888 LSAASLGV

-933 HVTPIW
+933 HVAPIW

-1018 YLGSAGGAGDI
+1018 YLGSAGGASDI

-1162 DAGDVRAT
+1162 DARDVRAT
-1170 VSARLHDMAGVSTVT
+1170 VSARLHDMTGVSTVT

-1292 IHPLSFVYAFALT
+1292 IHALSFVYAFALT

>member
-1 MPAPWNSM
+1 
-9 LIQRMRRASSG
+9 
-20 EKMNARGYIPAAT
+20 MNARGYIPAAT

-127 EGVSAAMA
+127 EGVSAAVA

-161 ATTLTAVDAGGRL
+161 ATTLTAADAGGRP
-174 GGSPVVNRLILREGR
+174 GGGPVVNRLILREGR

-261 FVTDDAFGKDT
+261 FVTDDAFGEDT

-300 VKRRMEARSGDLSRA
+300 VKGRMEARSGDLSRA

-350 DQLDDAEHRIAD
+350 DQLDDAEQRIAD

-414 AGEWAWRQ
+414 AGERAWRQ

-444 VDELDARLIQAEA
+444 VDELDARLTQAEA

-508 LDSLRPRRGEAQA
+508 LDVLRGRRGEAQA
-521 QLNDLDARIRDT
+521 QLNDLDVRIRDT

-540 EAERDKLGPA
+540 EAERDKLEPA

-562 KATLGKLKEKR
+562 KAALGKLKDGR
-573 LSVQADLSKLDAA
+573 LSAQADLSKLDAA
-586 VGEAEATVRA
+586 VGEAEATVKT

-691 DTAHQLASA
+691 DAAHQLASA

-718 AEARTQHDEGLASY
+718 AEARVQHDEGLASY

-828 GKTRIAGRY
+828 GKARIAGRY

-933 HVTPIW
+933 HVAPIW

-1018 YLGSAGGAGDI
+1018 YLGSAGGASDI

-1073 RMTGAAV
+1073 RTTGAAV
-1080 AFDDDAVLVT
+1080 AFDDDTVLVT

-1114 NAIGTGHALTV
+1114 NAIGTGYALTV

-1170 VSARLHDMAGVSTVT
+1170 VSARLHDMTGVSTVT

-1292 IHPLSFVYAFALT
+1292 IHALSFVYAFALT

>member
-20 EKMNARGYIPAAT
+20 EKMNVRGYIPAAT

-120 VKRIAST
+120 VKRIALT
-127 EGVSAAMA
+127 EGVSAAVA

-211 VEVLS
+211 VEVLRDD
-216 GGADHDRGLRVRKLV
+216 ADHDRGLRVRKLV

-261 FVTDDAFGKDT
+261 FVTDDAFGEDT
-272 PYTDVYLKVSGADGL
+272 PYTDVYLKVSGADKL

-300 VKRRMEARSGDLSRA
+300 VKGRMEARSGDLSRA

-350 DQLDDAEHRIAD
+350 DQLDDAEQRIAD

-444 VDELDARLIQAEA
+444 VDELDARLTQAEA

-508 LDSLRPRRGEAQA
+508 LDILRGRRGEAQA

-550 FSQEQAQSLAAA
+550 FLQEQAQSLAAA

-573 LSVQADLSKLDAA
+573 LSAQADLSKLDAA

-691 DTAHQLASA
+691 NAAHQLASA

-718 AEARTQHDEGLASY
+718 AEARVQHDEGLASY

-828 GKTRIAGRY
+828 GKARIAGRY

-1018 YLGSAGGAGDI
+1018 YLGSAGGASDI

-1073 RMTGAAV
+1073 RTTGAAV

-1135 LVYVGRGAWRSV
+1135 LVYVGRGARRSV

-1162 DAGDVRAT
+1162 DTGDVRAT
-1170 VSARLHDMAGVSTVT
+1170 VSARLHDMTGVSTVT

-1260 LMGDVAGMLLGIW
+1260 LMGDVTGMLLGIW

>member
-1 MPAPWNSM
+1 
-9 LIQRMRRASSG
+9 
-20 EKMNARGYIPAAT
+20 MNARGYIPAAT

-127 EGVSAAMA
+127 EGVSAAVA

-161 ATTLTAVDAGGRL
+161 ATTLTAADAGGRP
-174 GGSPVVNRLILREGR
+174 GGGPVVNRLILREGR

-261 FVTDDAFGKDT
+261 FVTDDAFGEDT

-300 VKRRMEARSGDLSRA
+300 VKGRMEARSGDLSRA
-315 RQADLKAQAQVT
+315 RQADLRAQAQVT

-350 DQLDDAEHRIAD
+350 DQLDDAEQRIAD

-444 VDELDARLIQAEA
+444 VDELDARLTQAEA

-508 LDSLRPRRGEAQA
+508 LDVLRGRRGEAQA

-573 LSVQADLSKLDAA
+573 LSAQADLSKLDAA

-652 DSAQRLADTRE
+652 DNAQRLADTRE

-685 LRRQRK
+685 LRLQRK
-691 DTAHQLASA
+691 DAARQLASA

-718 AEARTQHDEGLASY
+718 AEARAQHDEGLASY

-1018 YLGSAGGAGDI
+1018 YLGSAGGASDI

-1073 RMTGAAV
+1073 RTTGAAV

-1170 VSARLHDMAGVSTVT
+1170 VSARLHDMTGVSTVT

>member
-1 MPAPWNSM
+1 
-9 LIQRMRRASSG
+9 
-20 EKMNARGYIPAAT
+20 MNARGYIPAAT

-127 EGVSAAMA
+127 EGVSAAVA

-161 ATTLTAVDAGGRL
+161 ATTLTAADAGGRP
-174 GGSPVVNRLILREGR
+174 GGGPVVNRLILREGR

-261 FVTDDAFGKDT
+261 FVTDDAFGEDT
-272 PYTDVYLKVSGADGL
+272 PYTDVYLKVSGADKL

-300 VKRRMEARSGDLSRA
+300 VKGRMEARSGDLSRA

-444 VDELDARLIQAEA
+444 VDELDARLTQAEA

-540 EAERDKLGPA
+540 EAERDKLGSA

-562 KATLGKLKEKR
+562 KAALVKLKEKR
-573 LSVQADLSKLDAA
+573 PSAQADLSKLDAA

-663 VLDEGASQLSSAQK
+663 VLDEGALQLSSAQK

-691 DTAHQLASA
+691 DAAHQLASA

-1073 RMTGAAV
+1073 RTTGAAV
-1080 AFDDDAVLVT
+1080 VFDDDAVLVT
-1090 EKLASLYGIRAG
+1090 EKLASLYGIKAG

-1170 VSARLHDMAGVSTVT
+1170 VSARLHDMTGVSTVT

>member
-1 MPAPWNSM
+1 
-9 LIQRMRRASSG
+9 
-20 EKMNARGYIPAAT
+20 MNARGYIPAAT

-127 EGVSAAMA
+127 EGVSAAVA

-161 ATTLTAVDAGGRL
+161 ATTLTAADAGGRP
-174 GGSPVVNRLILREGR
+174 GSGPVVNRLILREGR

-261 FVTDDAFGKDT
+261 FVTDDAFGEDT

-287 QSSSDAY
+287 KSSSDAY

-300 VKRRMEARSGDLSRA
+300 VKGRMEARSGDLSRA

-337 KRDESYGRLADAK
+337 KRDESYWRLADAK
-350 DQLDDAEHRIAD
+350 DQLDDAEQRIAD

-414 AGEWAWRQ
+414 AGERAWRQ

-444 VDELDARLIQAEA
+444 VDELDARLTQAEA

-508 LDSLRPRRGEAQA
+508 LDVLRGRRGEAQA

-562 KATLGKLKEKR
+562 KAALGKLKEKR
-573 LSVQADLSKLDAA
+573 PSAQADLSKLDAA
-586 VGEAEATVRA
+586 VGEAEATVKT

-691 DTAHQLASA
+691 DAAHQLASA

-718 AEARTQHDEGLASY
+718 AEARVQHDEGLASY

-1018 YLGSAGGAGDI
+1018 YLGSAGGASDI

-1135 LVYVGRGAWRSV
+1135 LVYVGRGAWRFV

-1162 DAGDVRAT
+1162 DTGDVRAT
-1170 VSARLHDMAGVSTVT
+1170 VSARLHDMTGVSTVT

-1248 YAYIFREIMLLA
+1248 YAYIFREIILLA

>member
-1 MPAPWNSM
+1 
-9 LIQRMRRASSG
+9 
-20 EKMNARGYIPAAT
+20 MNARGYIPAAT

-127 EGVSAAMA
+127 EGVSAAVA

-161 ATTLTAVDAGGRL
+161 ATTLTAADAGGRP
-174 GGSPVVNRLILREGR
+174 GGGPVVNRLILREGR

-261 FVTDDAFGKDT
+261 FVTDDAFGEDT
-272 PYTDVYLKVSGADGL
+272 PYTDVYLKVSGADKL

-300 VKRRMEARSGDLSRA
+300 VKGRMEARSGDLSRA

-327 LNEKVKEYQR
+327 LNEKVKEYQQ

-350 DQLDDAEHRIAD
+350 DQLDDAEQRIAD

-414 AGEWAWRQ
+414 AGERAWRQ
-422 GYDQLSS
+422 GYDQLSF

-444 VDELDARLIQAEA
+444 VDELDARLTQAEA

-508 LDSLRPRRGEAQA
+508 LDILRGRRGEAQA

-550 FSQEQAQSLAAA
+550 FLQEQAQSLAAA

-573 LSVQADLSKLDAA
+573 SSAQADLSKLDAA

-652 DSAQRLADTRE
+652 DSARRLADTRE

-691 DTAHQLASA
+691 DAAHQLASA

-718 AEARTQHDEGLASY
+718 AEARVQHDEGLASY

-857 QLLPYII
+857 QQLPYII

-879 PLPVDWGVA
+879 PLPIDWGVA

-1018 YLGSAGGAGDI
+1018 YLGSAGGANDI

-1073 RMTGAAV
+1073 RTTGAAV
-1080 AFDDDAVLVT
+1080 VFDDDAVLVT

-1147 SPVTPVFSTIFCNVP
+1147 SSVTPVFSTIFCNVP

-1170 VSARLHDMAGVSTVT
+1170 VSARLHDMTGVSTVT

-1292 IHPLSFVYAFALT
+1292 IHALSFVYAFALT

>member
-1 MPAPWNSM
+1 MPVPWNSM

-127 EGVSAAMA
+127 EGVSAAVA

-161 ATTLTAVDAGGRL
+161 ATTLTAADAGGRP
-174 GGSPVVNRLILREGR
+174 GGGPVVNRLILREGR

-261 FVTDDAFGKDT
+261 FVTDDAFGEDT
-272 PYTDVYLKVSGADGL
+272 PYTDVYLKVSGADKL
-287 QSSSDAY
+287 QSGSDAY

-300 VKRRMEARSGDLSRA
+300 VKGRMEARSGDLSRA

-327 LNEKVKEYQR
+327 LNEKVKEYQQ

-350 DQLDDAEHRIAD
+350 DQLDDAEQRIAD

-414 AGEWAWRQ
+414 AGERAWRQ
-422 GYDQLSS
+422 GYDQLSF
-429 QLASAGVTAPSAQGY
+429 QLASAGITASSAQGY
-444 VDELDARLIQAEA
+444 VDELDARLTQAEA

-508 LDSLRPRRGEAQA
+508 LDVLRGRRGEAQA

-562 KATLGKLKEKR
+562 KAALGKLKDGR
-573 LSVQADLSKLDAA
+573 LSAQADLSKLDAA

-596 IDEGLATA
+596 IDESLATA

-691 DTAHQLASA
+691 DAAHQLASA

-718 AEARTQHDEGLASY
+718 AEARVQHDEGLASY
-732 TDSKA
+732 TDSKV

-828 GKTRIAGRY
+828 GKARIAGRY

-1018 YLGSAGGAGDI
+1018 YLGSAGGASDI

-1073 RMTGAAV
+1073 RTTGAAV

-1162 DAGDVRAT
+1162 DARDVRAT
-1170 VSARLHDMAGVSTVT
+1170 VSARLHDMTGVSTVT

-1292 IHPLSFVYAFALT
+1292 IHALSFVYAFALT

>member
-1 MPAPWNSM
+1 
-9 LIQRMRRASSG
+9 
-20 EKMNARGYIPAAT
+20 MNARGYIPAAT

-127 EGVSAAMA
+127 EGVSAAVA

-161 ATTLTAVDAGGRL
+161 ATTLTAADAGGRP
-174 GGSPVVNRLILREGR
+174 GGGPVVNRLILREGR

-261 FVTDDAFGKDT
+261 FVTDDAFGEDT
-272 PYTDVYLKVSGADGL
+272 PYTDVYLKVSGADKL

-300 VKRRMEARSGDLSRA
+300 VKGRMEARSGDLSRA

-350 DQLDDAEHRIAD
+350 DQLDDAEQRIVD

-414 AGEWAWRQ
+414 AGERAWRQ
-422 GYDQLSS
+422 GYDQLSF

-444 VDELDARLIQAEA
+444 VDELDARLTQAEA

-508 LDSLRPRRGEAQA
+508 LDVLRGRRGEAQA

-562 KATLGKLKEKR
+562 KVALGKLKDGR
-573 LSVQADLSKLDAA
+573 LSAQADLSKLDAA
-586 VGEAEATVRA
+586 VGEAEATVRT

-691 DTAHQLASA
+691 DAAHQLASA

-718 AEARTQHDEGLASY
+718 AEARAQHDEGLASY

-828 GKTRIAGRY
+828 GKARIAGRY

-879 PLPVDWGVA
+879 PLPIDWGVA

-1018 YLGSAGGAGDI
+1018 YLGSAGGASDI

-1040 GTGPS
+1040 GTGSS

-1073 RMTGAAV
+1073 RTTGAAV

-1170 VSARLHDMAGVSTVT
+1170 VSARLHDMTGVSTVT

-1292 IHPLSFVYAFALT
+1292 IHALSFVYAFALT

>member
-33 PTPTGREADGAADSP
+33 PTPTGREAYGAADSP

-127 EGVSAAMA
+127 EGVSAAVA

-161 ATTLTAVDAGGRL
+161 ATTLTAADAGGRP
-174 GGSPVVNRLILREGR
+174 GGGQVVNRLILREGR

-261 FVTDDAFGKDT
+261 FVTDDAFGEDT
-272 PYTDVYLKVSGADGL
+272 PYTDVYLKVSGADKL

-300 VKRRMEARSGDLSRA
+300 VKGRMEARSGDLSRA
-315 RQADLKAQAQVT
+315 RQADLKTQAQVT
-327 LNEKVKEYQR
+327 LNEKVKEYQQ

-350 DQLDDAEHRIAD
+350 DQLDDAEQRIAD

-414 AGEWAWRQ
+414 AGERAWRQ

-444 VDELDARLIQAEA
+444 VDELDVRLTQAEA

-508 LDSLRPRRGEAQA
+508 LDVLRGRRGEAQA

-562 KATLGKLKEKR
+562 KAALGKLKEKR
-573 LSVQADLSKLDAA
+573 PSAQADFSKLDAA
-586 VGEAEATVRA
+586 VGEAEATVRT

-652 DSAQRLADTRE
+652 DSARRLADTRE

-685 LRRQRK
+685 LRLQRK
-691 DTAHQLASA
+691 DAARQLASA

-718 AEARTQHDEGLASY
+718 AEARVQHDEGLASY

-828 GKTRIAGRY
+828 GKARIAGRY

-1018 YLGSAGGAGDI
+1018 YLGSAGGASDI

-1073 RMTGAAV
+1073 RTTGAAV

-1170 VSARLHDMAGVSTVT
+1170 VSARLHDMTGVSTVT

-1292 IHPLSFVYAFALT
+1292 IHALSFVYAFALT

>member
-1 MPAPWNSM
+1 
-9 LIQRMRRASSG
+9 
-20 EKMNARGYIPAAT
+20 MNARGYIPAAT
-33 PTPTGREADGAADSP
+33 PTPTGREADGAADSS

-127 EGVSAAMA
+127 EGVSAAVA

-161 ATTLTAVDAGGRL
+161 ATTLTAADAGGRP
-174 GGSPVVNRLILREGR
+174 GGGPVVNRLILREGR

-261 FVTDDAFGKDT
+261 FVTDDAFGEDT
-272 PYTDVYLKVSGADGL
+272 PYTDVYLKVSGADKL

-300 VKRRMEARSGDLSRA
+300 VKGRMEARSGDLSRA

-327 LNEKVKEYQR
+327 LNEKVKEYQQ

-350 DQLDDAEHRIAD
+350 DQLDDAEQRIAD

-368 EGQREYDEGLATYRG
+368 EGQREYEEGLATYRG

-414 AGEWAWRQ
+414 AGEQAWRQ
-422 GYDQLSS
+422 GYDQLSF
-429 QLASAGVTAPSAQGY
+429 QLASTGVTAPSAQGY
-444 VDELDARLIQAEA
+444 VDELDARLTQAEA

-470 QAREATGEANRRR
+470 QAREAIGEANRRR

-508 LDSLRPRRGEAQA
+508 LDVLRGRRGEAQV
-521 QLNDLDARIRDT
+521 QLNDLDVRIRDT

-540 EAERDKLGPA
+540 EAERDKLGSA

-562 KATLGKLKEKR
+562 KAALGKLKEKR

-691 DTAHQLASA
+691 DAAHQLASA

-718 AEARTQHDEGLASY
+718 AEARVQHDEGLASY

-748 EIQDAQRSIDEI
+748 EIKDAQRSIDEI

-828 GKTRIAGRY
+828 GKARIAGRY

-1018 YLGSAGGAGDI
+1018 YLGSAGGASDI

-1057 VPQDSLQAQ
+1057 VPQDSLQVQ

-1073 RMTGAAV
+1073 RTTDAAV

-1135 LVYVGRGAWRSV
+1135 LVYVGRGAWRPV
-1147 SPVTPVFSTIFCNVP
+1147 SPMTPVFSTIFCNVP
-1162 DAGDVRAT
+1162 DTGDVRAT
-1170 VSARLHDMAGVSTVT
+1170 VSARLHDMTGVSTVT

-1292 IHPLSFVYAFALT
+1292 IHALSFVYAFALT

>member
-1 MPAPWNSM
+1 
-9 LIQRMRRASSG
+9 
-20 EKMNARGYIPAAT
+20 MNARGYIPAAT

-120 VKRIAST
+120 VKRIALT
-127 EGVSAAMA
+127 EGVSAAVA
-135 SHTVDVMARLGNEQV
+135 SHTVDVMAWLGNEQV

-211 VEVLS
+211 VEVLRDD
-216 GGADHDRGLRVRKLV
+216 ADHDRGLRVRKLV

-261 FVTDDAFGKDT
+261 FVTDDAFGEDT

-300 VKRRMEARSGDLSRA
+300 VKGRMEARSGDLSRA

-350 DQLDDAEHRIAD
+350 DQLDDAEQRIAD

-444 VDELDARLIQAEA
+444 VDELDARLTQAEA

-508 LDSLRPRRGEAQA
+508 LDILRGRRGEAQA

-540 EAERDKLGPA
+540 EAERDKLGSA

-562 KATLGKLKEKR
+562 KAALGKLKEKR

-633 QIQGRL
+633 RVQGRL

-652 DSAQRLADTRE
+652 DIAQRLADTRE

-677 RLDASQAE
+677 RLEASQAE

-691 DTAHQLASA
+691 DAAHQLASA

-718 AEARTQHDEGLASY
+718 AEARVQHDEGLASY

-760 ALPDVYTLDR
+760 ALPDVHTLDR

-828 GKTRIAGRY
+828 GKARIAGRY

-845 GVGATLGVIVLS
+845 GVGATLGVIALS

-999 TTVGLSD
+999 TTVGLLD

-1018 YLGSAGGAGDI
+1018 YLGSAGGASDI

-1073 RMTGAAV
+1073 RTTGAAV

-1090 EKLASLYGIRAG
+1090 EKLASLYGIKAG

-1114 NAIGTGHALTV
+1114 NATGTGHVLTV

-1147 SPVTPVFSTIFCNVP
+1147 SPVTPVFSTIFCSVP

-1170 VSARLHDMAGVSTVT
+1170 VSARLHDMTGVSTVT

-1292 IHPLSFVYAFALT
+1292 IHALSFVYAFALT

>member
-1 MPAPWNSM
+1 
-9 LIQRMRRASSG
+9 
-20 EKMNARGYIPAAT
+20 MNARGYIPAAT

-127 EGVSAAMA
+127 EGVSAAVA

-161 ATTLTAVDAGGRL
+161 ATTLTAADAGGRP
-174 GGSPVVNRLILREGR
+174 GGGQVVNRLILREGR

-261 FVTDDAFGKDT
+261 FVTDDAFGEDT

-300 VKRRMEARSGDLSRA
+300 VKGRMEARSGDLSRA

-350 DQLDDAEHRIAD
+350 DQLDDAEQRIAD

-414 AGEWAWRQ
+414 AGERAWRQ

-444 VDELDARLIQAEA
+444 VDELDARLTQAEA

-508 LDSLRPRRGEAQA
+508 LDVLRGRRGEAQA

-540 EAERDKLGPA
+540 EAERDKLGSA

-573 LSVQADLSKLDAA
+573 PSVQADLSKLDAA

-685 LRRQRK
+685 LRLQRK
-691 DTAHQLASA
+691 DAARQLASA

-718 AEARTQHDEGLASY
+718 AEARVQHDEGLASY

-828 GKTRIAGRY
+828 GKARIAGRY

-1018 YLGSAGGAGDI
+1018 YLGSAGGASDI

-1073 RMTGAAV
+1073 RTTGAAV

-1090 EKLASLYGIRAG
+1090 EKLASLYGIKAG

-1162 DAGDVRAT
+1162 DTGDVRAT
-1170 VSARLHDMAGVSTVT
+1170 VSARLHDMTGVSTVT

-1248 YAYIFREIMLLA
+1248 YAYIFREIILLA

-1292 IHPLSFVYAFALT
+1292 IHALSFVYAFALT

>member
-1 MPAPWNSM
+1 
-9 LIQRMRRASSG
+9 
-20 EKMNARGYIPAAT
+20 MNARGYIPAAT

-127 EGVSAAMA
+127 EGVSAAVA

-161 ATTLTAVDAGGRL
+161 ATTLTAADAGGRP
-174 GGSPVVNRLILREGR
+174 GGGPVVNRLILREGR

-261 FVTDDAFGKDT
+261 FVTDDAFGEDT

-300 VKRRMEARSGDLSRA
+300 VKGRMEARSGDLSRA

-337 KRDESYGRLADAK
+337 KRDESYWRLADAK
-350 DQLDDAEHRIAD
+350 DQLDDAEQRIAD

-444 VDELDARLIQAEA
+444 VDELDARLTQAEA

-508 LDSLRPRRGEAQA
+508 LDVLRGRRGEAQA

-573 LSVQADLSKLDAA
+573 LSAQADLSKLDAA

-652 DSAQRLADTRE
+652 DNAQRLADTRE

-685 LRRQRK
+685 LRLQRK
-691 DTAHQLASA
+691 DAARQLASA

-718 AEARTQHDEGLASY
+718 AEARAQHDEGLASY

-1018 YLGSAGGAGDI
+1018 YLGSAGGASDI
-1029 VRVQRESMQAT
+1029 VRVQRKSMQAT

-1073 RMTGAAV
+1073 RTTGAAV

-1170 VSARLHDMAGVSTVT
+1170 VSARLHDMTGVSTVT

>member
-1 MPAPWNSM
+1 
-9 LIQRMRRASSG
+9 
-20 EKMNARGYIPAAT
+20 MNARGYIPAAT

-127 EGVSAAMA
+127 EGVSAAVA

-161 ATTLTAVDAGGRL
+161 ATTLTAADAGGRP
-174 GGSPVVNRLILREGR
+174 GGGPVVNRLILREGR

-261 FVTDDAFGKDT
+261 FVTDDAFGEDT
-272 PYTDVYLKVSGADGL
+272 PYTDVYLKVSGADKL

-300 VKRRMEARSGDLSRA
+300 VKGRMEARSGDLSRA

-327 LNEKVKEYQR
+327 LNEKVKEYQQ

-350 DQLDDAEHRIAD
+350 DQLDDAEQRIAD

-414 AGEWAWRQ
+414 AGERAWRQ
-422 GYDQLSS
+422 GYDQLSF

-444 VDELDARLIQAEA
+444 VDELDARLTQAEA

-497 LEDKRERAQGA
+497 LEDKRERAQGV
-508 LDSLRPRRGEAQA
+508 LDVLRGRRGEAQA

-562 KATLGKLKEKR
+562 KAALGKLKDGR
-573 LSVQADLSKLDAA
+573 LSAQADLSKLDAA
-586 VGEAEATVRA
+586 VGEAEATVKT

-691 DTAHQLASA
+691 DAAHQLASA

-718 AEARTQHDEGLASY
+718 AEARVQHDEGLASY

-828 GKTRIAGRY
+828 GKARIAGRY

-933 HVTPIW
+933 HVAPIW

-1018 YLGSAGGAGDI
+1018 YLGSAGGASDI

-1073 RMTGAAV
+1073 RTTGAAV
-1080 AFDDDAVLVT
+1080 AFDDDTVLVT

-1114 NAIGTGHALTV
+1114 NAIGTGYALTV

-1170 VSARLHDMAGVSTVT
+1170 VSARLHDMTGVSTVT

-1292 IHPLSFVYAFALT
+1292 IHALSFVYAFALT

>member
-1 MPAPWNSM
+1 
-9 LIQRMRRASSG
+9 
-20 EKMNARGYIPAAT
+20 MNARGYIPAAT

-89 PNMRLAADRYYDET
+89 PNMRLAVDRYYDET

-127 EGVSAAMA
+127 EGVSAAVA

-161 ATTLTAVDAGGRL
+161 ATTLTAADAGGRP
-174 GGSPVVNRLILREGR
+174 GGGPVVNRLILREGR

-261 FVTDDAFGKDT
+261 FVTDDAFGEDT

-300 VKRRMEARSGDLSRA
+300 VKGRMEARSGDLSRA

-350 DQLDDAEHRIAD
+350 DQLDDAEQRIVD

-395 QAQIDSGR
+395 QARIDSGR

-414 AGEWAWRQ
+414 AGERAWRQ

-429 QLASAGVTAPSAQGY
+429 QLAFAGVTAPSAQGY
-444 VDELDARLIQAEA
+444 VDELDARLTQAEA
-457 AKAQLASLQGQLA
+457 AKAQLAGLQGQLA

-508 LDSLRPRRGEAQA
+508 LDVLRGRRGEAQV
-521 QLNDLDARIRDT
+521 QLNDLDVRIRDT

-540 EAERDKLGPA
+540 EAERDKLGSA
-550 FSQEQAQSLAAA
+550 FLQEQAQSLAAA
-562 KATLGKLKEKR
+562 KAALGKLKEKR

-652 DSAQRLADTRE
+652 DSARRLADTRE

-685 LRRQRK
+685 LRLQRK
-691 DTAHQLASA
+691 DAAHQLASA

-718 AEARTQHDEGLASY
+718 AEARVQHDEGLASY

-828 GKTRIAGRY
+828 GKARIAGRY

-962 TVIGISGCAS
+962 TIIGISGCAS

-1018 YLGSAGGAGDI
+1018 YLGSAGGASDI

-1073 RMTGAAV
+1073 RTTGAAV

-1162 DAGDVRAT
+1162 DTGDVRAT
-1170 VSARLHDMAGVSTVT
+1170 VSARLHDMTGVSTVT
-1185 FSDEVINQYRHV
+1185 FSDEAINQYRHV

-1260 LMGDVAGMLLGIW
+1260 LMGDVTGMLLGIW

>member
-1 MPAPWNSM
+1 
-9 LIQRMRRASSG
+9 
-20 EKMNARGYIPAAT
+20 MNARGYIPAAT

-127 EGVSAAMA
+127 EGVSAAVA

-161 ATTLTAVDAGGRL
+161 ATTLTAADAGGRP
-174 GGSPVVNRLILREGR
+174 GGGPVVNRLILREGR

-261 FVTDDAFGKDT
+261 FVTDDAFGEDT

-315 RQADLKAQAQVT
+315 RQADLRAQAQVT

-337 KRDESYGRLADAK
+337 KRDESYWRLADAK
-350 DQLDDAEHRIAD
+350 DQLDDAEQRIVD

-395 QAQIDSGR
+395 QARIDSGR

-414 AGEWAWRQ
+414 AGERAWRQ

-429 QLASAGVTAPSAQGY
+429 QLAFAGVTAPSAQGY
-444 VDELDARLIQAEA
+444 VDELDARLTQAEA

-508 LDSLRPRRGEAQA
+508 LDVLRGRRGEAQA

-573 LSVQADLSKLDAA
+573 LSAQADLSKLDAA

-633 QIQGRL
+633 RIQGRL

-652 DSAQRLADTRE
+652 DIARRLADTRE

-691 DTAHQLASA
+691 NAAHQLASA

-828 GKTRIAGRY
+828 GKARIAGRY

-879 PLPVDWGVA
+879 PLPIDWGVA

-1018 YLGSAGGAGDI
+1018 YLGSAGGASDI

-1066 EAVTFRD
+1066 EAVTFHD
-1073 RMTGAAV
+1073 RTTGAAV

-1090 EKLASLYGIRAG
+1090 EKLASLYGIKAG

-1162 DAGDVRAT
+1162 DTGDVRAT
-1170 VSARLHDMAGVSTVT
+1170 VSARLHDMTGVSTVT

-1260 LMGDVAGMLLGIW
+1260 LMGDVTGMLLGIW

>member
-1 MPAPWNSM
+1 
-9 LIQRMRRASSG
+9 
-20 EKMNARGYIPAAT
+20 MNARGYIPAAT

-127 EGVSAAMA
+127 EGVSAAVA

-161 ATTLTAVDAGGRL
+161 ATTLTAADAGGRP
-174 GGSPVVNRLILREGR
+174 GGGQVVNRLILREGR

-261 FVTDDAFGKDT
+261 FVTDDAFGEDT
-272 PYTDVYLKVSGADGL
+272 PYTDVYLKVSGADKL

-300 VKRRMEARSGDLSRA
+300 VKGRMEARSGDLSRA
-315 RQADLKAQAQVT
+315 RQADLRAQAQVT

-350 DQLDDAEHRIAD
+350 DQLDDAEQRIAD

-444 VDELDARLIQAEA
+444 VDELDARLTQAEA

-508 LDSLRPRRGEAQA
+508 LDSLRPRRGEAQV
-521 QLNDLDARIRDT
+521 QLNDLDVRIRDT

-540 EAERDKLGPA
+540 EAERDKLGSA

-562 KATLGKLKEKR
+562 KATLRKLKEKR
-573 LSVQADLSKLDAA
+573 PSAQADLSKLDAA
-586 VGEAEATVRA
+586 VGEAEVTVKT

-652 DSAQRLADTRE
+652 DSARRLADTRE

-691 DTAHQLASA
+691 DAAHQLASA

-718 AEARTQHDEGLASY
+718 AEARAQHDEGLASY
-732 TDSKA
+732 TDGKA
-737 EVDKRFSKAWQ
+737 KADESFSRAWQ

-1018 YLGSAGGAGDI
+1018 YLGSAGGASDI

-1066 EAVTFRD
+1066 EAVTFHD
-1073 RMTGAAV
+1073 RTTGAAV

-1090 EKLASLYGIRAG
+1090 EKLASLYGIKAG

-1162 DAGDVRAT
+1162 DTGDVRAT
-1170 VSARLHDMAGVSTVT
+1170 VSARLHDMTGVSTVT

-1292 IHPLSFVYAFALT
+1292 IHPLSFVYAFVLT